1 MTIEAY
7 KNPGT
12 SFMMTKEQ
20 FAFLK
25 AQVLLHMSAFKSE
38 ATTDI
43 ALLFQNGTPG
53 KTLALPE
60 KFSQPVFAE
69 SML

>member
-43 ALLFQNGTPG
+43 ALLFRSGSQST
-53 KTLALPE
+53 TIALPE
-60 KFSQPVFAE
+60 K
-69 SML
+69 ML